1 MKSVEIVAKTKEEAL
16 ELALKELNV
25 DESKVKVEVLEETS
39 SKGFLG
45 LLSVNR
51 VKVRVSIKEDIAQ
64 KAVRFLREILVNMGI
79 FAQVEMFKRPGY
91 VMLNINGDDLGKLIG
106 RHGQTLN
113 ALQYLVNLAVHK
125 DTDEEDRVIIDVA
138 GYRKRREENL
148 KRLALSTAER
158 VKRRGKKE
166 VLNPMSPQERRII
179 HLTLQNNKEVVT
191 HSEGE
196 DPYRRVIIAP
206 RNSVIN

>member
-1 MKSVEIVAKTKEEAL
+1 MKSVEIVARTREEAL
-16 ELALKELNV
+16 ELALKELEV

-45 LLSVNR
+45 FLNVSK
-51 VKVRVSIKEDIAQ
+51 VKIRVSIKEDMAQ
-64 KAVRFLREILVNMGI
+64 QAVRLLREILVNMGVL
-79 FAQVEMFKRPGY
+79 AQVEMFKRPGY

-113 ALQYLVNLAVHK
+113 ALQYLVNLAMYKANENH
-125 DTDEEDRVIIDVA
+125 ERVIIDVA

-158 VKRRGKKE
+158 VNRKGRKE
-166 VLNPMSPQERRII
+166 ILYPMSPHERRII
-179 HLTLQNNKEVVT
+179 HLTLQNSKEVMT
-191 HSEGE
+191 YSEGE
-196 DPYRRVIIAP
+196 DPHRRVIISP
-206 RNSVIN
+206 KN